1 MNPAE
6 HESESDYWTRLLTNT
21 ESDWAEVWFRL
32 MNSAER
38 KSVSNSWTRLNTVL
52 MLNPIEHLN
61 TITNWV
67 SSKQHYL
74 IEIDAKKV
82 FFRISKCTFWFF
94 ITCHIA
100 RHTNTMIMRGDYIIY
115 EYRPYY
121 VCLCTCCTFI
131 YTLIRFSSI
140 CLSNVLFLV
149 YCTEILF
156 KVCTVNFSNFSY

>member
-1 MNPAE
+1 MNPTEYSFDAE
-6 HESESDYWTRLLTNT
+6 PDWTLKH
-21 ESDWAEVWFRL
+21 DH
-32 MNSAER
+32 
-38 KSVSNSWTRLNTVL
+38 KY
-52 MLNPIEHLN
+52 
-61 TITNWV
+61 WV

-100 RHTNTMIMRGDYIIY
+100 RHTMITRGDYIIY

-140 CLSNVLFLV
+140 CLSNVLFW
-149 YCTEILF
+149 
-156 KVCTVNFSNFSY
+156 CTVQRYCLKCAQWTFLTFHIKYTVLFST